1 MSTRTRTYAF
11 ATARQF
17 TFVAPTVRLLLACA
31 LTVLAALMPLA
42 PPAFAAQACQAQH
55 TIRRGETLYGIG
67 LRYNLTW
74 DRIAQANNITTP
86 NRIFAGR
93 VLCIPVSRQ
102 PQPAPAPRLIPTF
115 TIRQVV
121 RDQSV
126 TIQTANFPVGRK
138 FDVLI
143 GAYGTA
149 GVGGVYVT
157 TTDSGG
163 GGSFGAT
170 YTIPAALRG
179 ARRLSIRLQ
188 SASGHFSY
196 NWFWNNTTN

>member
-1 MSTRTRTYAF
+1 MSTRPCSYAF
-11 ATARQF
+11 ATAWPLKFAAAAMRL
-17 TFVAPTVRLLLACA
+17 FVISALAA
-31 LTVLAALMPLA
+31 LGALMPLA
-42 PPAFAAQACQAQH
+42 HPAFAAQACQAQH

-67 LRYNLTW
+67 LKYNMTW

-93 VLCIPVSRQ
+93 VLCIPVSGQ
-102 PQPAPAPRLIPTF
+102 PQPAPVPRLIPTF
-115 TIRQVV
+115 IIRQVV

-126 TIQTANFPVGRK
+126 TIQTANFPAGKK

-149 GVGGVYVT
+149 GVGGAYVT

-163 GGSFGAT
+163 GGSFSAT

-179 ARRLSIRLQ
+179 ARRLAIRLQ
-188 SASGHFSY
+188 SASSYFSY
-196 NWFWNNTTN
+196 NWFWNSTTN